1 MENYNY
7 KRGKDTNGADL
18 PLHVFIN
25 PDRSINGT
33 GTSTDPFNSW
43 NSALALVVHTG
54 TIVVAASLSLNEIN
68 NYTVNKRVYI
78 IGDSLNRDVHI
89 KSTILPAVR
98 TNSYPS
104 QFFFENIFI
113 DGYEESSSANNQRKN
128 CVIQSPVTRMS
139 YEIGGNN
146 IQDATNIYLN
156 SNVDCN
162 INSGGVGKHTFY
174 ASNLFIYNDNN
185 QTFKELYIGE
195 GCTVSPKAVN
205 ITSVTF
211 DRCYFENK
219 TEFLASAPV
228 GFTVIITNEV
238 TSPTFLNA
246 PTLIDYSV
254 LNKDSSLLNAGA
266 VSVGGQ
272 AFKGISYNTTQ
283 TNIQTLINANPLLEI
298 FNGNIR
304 FKAVVEIGSVT
315 EIGGNGEIEF
325 VATTLL
331 ELSKPMS
338 IGLGF
343 NPEIRFFIRWKFS
356 INDAFGD
363 WKEFRLGEVPTQNID
378 GKTNGEFTY
387 DWNDNNKI
395 PYALAQGKI
404 VLTKK

>member
-1 MENYNY
+1 MENWNY
-7 KRGKDTNGADL
+7 KRGKDANGADL
-18 PLHVFIN
+18 PMHVFIN

-43 NSALALVVHTG
+43 TSALALVVHTG
-54 TIVVAASLSLNEIN
+54 TIVVAPSLSLNEIN
-68 NYTVNKRVYI
+68 NYTVTKRVYI

-89 KSTILPAVR
+89 KSTFILPAR
-98 TNSYPS
+98 RINSHPS
-104 QFFFENIFI
+104 QFFFENIFL
-113 DGYEESSSANNQRKN
+113 DGYEESTYANNQRKN
-128 CVIQSPVTRMS
+128 CVVQSPATRMS
-139 YEIGGNN
+139 YEISGNS
-146 IQDATNIYLN
+146 IQDATTIYLN
-156 SNVDCN
+156 SNVNCDSHN
-162 INSGGVGKHTFY
+162 GLNGNHTLY
-174 ASNLFIYNDNN
+174 ASNLFITDNN
-185 QTFKELYIGE
+185 LTFKQLYIGE
-195 GCTVSPKAVN
+195 GCTVAPNDDV
-205 ITSVTF
+205 TSVTF

-219 TEFLASAPV
+219 TDFLASAPV

-238 TSPTFLNA
+238 TSPTLLNA

-254 LNKDSSLLNAGA
+254 LNKDSSLLNVGA

-283 TNIQTLINANPLLEI
+283 TNIQTLINANPYLEI

-343 NPEIRFFIRWKFS
+343 NPEIQFFIRWKFS
-356 INDAFGD
+356 INDAFSD

-378 GKTNGEFTY
+378 GKTNGEFTF